1 MSACTFELRCDF
13 VAAKQRLEECALSG
27 DYKGTVLYDKFEA
40 TEMDG
45 PSCLIMLFHQ
55 YEYRIS
61 YKLQADA
68 VVGLFERRSGP
79 PVLHVMSYEGK
90 GITKKWFDFC
100 DYMSSAFRDVILS
113 SNN

>member
-90 GITKKWFDFC
+90 GITQK
-100 DYMSSAFRDVILS
+100 MV
-113 SNN
+113 

>member
-45 PSCLIMLFHQ
+45 PSCLIMLFPDD
-55 YEYRIS
+55 EA
-61 YKLQADA
+61 K
-68 VVGLFERRSGP
+68 RR
-79 PVLHVMSYEGK
+79 LIKQKM
-90 GITKKWFDFC
+90 
-100 DYMSSAFRDVILS
+100 A
-113 SNN
+113 

>member
-1 MSACTFELRCDF
+1 MERRRNGINKGFTNDYE
-13 VAAKQRLEECALSG
+13 RL
-27 DYKGTVLYDKFEA
+27 YKAGI
-40 TEMDG
+40 
-45 PSCLIMLFHQ
+45 SNHQ

>member
-13 VAAKQRLEECALSG
+13 AAAKQRLEECALSG

-55 YEYRIS
+55 Y
-61 YKLQADA
+61 
-68 VVGLFERRSGP
+68 
-79 PVLHVMSYEGK
+79 
-90 GITKKWFDFC
+90 
-100 DYMSSAFRDVILS
+100 
-113 SNN
+113 